1 MVAPSNQLQDDWRI
15 ELFSFA
21 YKGKDWI
28 AKLNGVATECNQ
40 LFGLLA
46 QVLQWM
52 KQPFAAGV
60 RSKFKWLES
69 LVHKLGK
76 RVGRQ
81 LPNASNGDIN
91 RLLDLTSL
99 IECSAVAN
107 MVEGKVT

>member
-1 MVAPSNQLQDDWRI
+1 
-15 ELFSFA
+15 
-21 YKGKDWI
+21 
-28 AKLNGVATECNQ
+28 
-40 LFGLLA
+40 
-46 QVLQWM
+46 M

-99 IECSAVAN
+99 ARVQRCGKHGRGESHITDEVKFGADRGRRAQRPV
-107 MVEGKVT
+107 MVGRGLSGGLSKP